1 MRIARLTP
9 ALLLAAVSP
18 AALGGVAHAQSATS
32 TDQEEPT
39 QLEEIV
45 VTGVPYGISQNA
57 TTIATTVLDEE
68 ELAVAPA
75 ASLGD
80 LLNGTPGV
88 RSTAFSPG
96 ASRPV
101 IRGLTGP
108 RVQVLTNGVGLIDAS
123 SVSPDHQVA
132 ADPAEANRIEIIRG
146 PATLTYGGSAI
157 GGVVN
162 ILDGRIPEERP
173 EGSVDGHLSAQG
185 STVDEGSLFS
195 GRADVALGGNFVL
208 HVDALNKES
217 DDYEIPSSPISRRL
231 ADAQGIDREGS
242 DTLPNSFQELEA
254 YGVGGSFV
262 GDNGFLGASYK
273 ETDSRYGVVAE
284 ESVFIELEQQ
294 RFDVRGAYRFDTG
307 PFREIRGT
315 YGQADYTHT
324 EFEDVGEPGTI
335 FASDGYEARAD
346 LIQRER
352 DGWNGAIGVQTLSR
366 EFSAVGDEAYVP
378 TTDIDEAGIYTVQRL
393 DRDGYGFEG
402 GVRYDRRTLI
412 ATPLAGGSETEREF
426 DNWSASAA
434 AFFRPTDGLFAGVSL
449 SRTERAPSEVELF
462 ADGLHIA
469 TGAYEVGDPT
479 FDNEA
484 VTTLEGTLH
493 YDRGAFRGDLHVYA
507 SKFDGFI
514 DLRDTGEVFEFDED
528 GEIEEFPIF
537 AYQQTN
543 ADFRGFEAQAAYDV
557 WSSGR
562 RTVTLE
568 GAADY
573 VDADTDLGPAA
584 RIPPYSVTGRVKYT
598 STPIDLSL
606 EVRRVGEQDEVAEF
620 ELPTDGYTLVNLFG
634 AWRPFN
640 DQVITLFAEGRNLT
654 DEEAREHASFLKDI
668 APQPGRNLR
677 IGVSYR
683 F

>member
-1 MRIARLTP
+1 MRPARP
-9 ALLLAAVSP
+9 SRSLLLAAASL
-18 AALGGVAHAQSATS
+18 AALAGTAEAQSPGRSAQDATA
-32 TDQEEPT
+32 
-39 QLEEIV
+39 QLDEII

-57 TTIATTVLDEE
+57 TTIATTVIDEE
-68 ELAVAPA
+68 QLAVAPA

-88 RSTAFSPG
+88 RSTSFAPG

-132 ADPAEANRIEIIRG
+132 SDPAESSRIEIVRG
-146 PATLTYGGSAI
+146 PATLIYGGSAI

-162 ILDGRIPEERP
+162 ILDGRIPEALP
-173 EGSVDGHLSAQG
+173 EDGLAGHLSAQG
-185 STVDEGSLFS
+185 STVDEGSLFG
-195 GRADVALGGNFVL
+195 GRADVALGSNFVL
-208 HVDALNKES
+208 HVDALKKDADN
-217 DDYEIPSSPISRRL
+217 YEIPSSPISQRL
-231 ADAQGIDREGS
+231 ADAEGVDREETG
-242 DTLPNSFQELEA
+242 TLPNSFSELDA
-254 YGVGGSFV
+254 WGVGASFV
-262 GDNGFLGASYK
+262 DANGFLGASYK
-273 ETDSRYGVVAE
+273 ETDSTYGVVAE

-294 RFDVRGAYRFDTG
+294 RFDVRGGYRFDQG
-307 PFREIRGT
+307 PFREVRGS

-352 DGWNGAIGVQTLSR
+352 GGWNGATGVQTLSR
-366 EFSAVGDEAYVP
+366 DFSAIGDEAYIP
-378 TTDIDEAGIYTVQRL
+378 SAEIEETGIYTVQRL
-393 DRDGYGFEG
+393 DHDRYGFEG
-402 GVRYDRRTLI
+402 GLRYDRRTLS
-412 ATPLAGGSETEREF
+412 ATPFGTTGEVEREF
-426 DNWSASAA
+426 DNVSASAA
-434 AFFRPTDGLFAGVSL
+434 AFFRPATGLFAGVSL
-449 SRTERAPSEVELF
+449 SRTQRAPSEVELF

-479 FDNEA
+479 LDSET

-493 YDRGAFRGDLHVYA
+493 YDGGRFRGDLHVYA

-514 DLRDTGEVFEFDED
+514 DLRDTGDVFEFDED

-537 AYQQTN
+537 AYEQTD
-543 ADFRGFEAQAAYDV
+543 ADFRGFEAEVAYDV
-557 WSSGR
+557 WMSGSHV
-562 RTVTLE
+562 VTLE
-568 GAADY
+568 GAADF
-573 VDADTDLGPAA
+573 VDADTDMGPAA
-584 RIPPYSVTGRVKYT
+584 RIPPYSVTGRVRYA
-598 STPIDLSL
+598 STPVDLSV
-606 EVRRVGEQDEVAEF
+606 EVRHVGEQDEVAEF
-620 ELPTDGYTLVNLFG
+620 ELPTDSYTTVSLFG
-634 AWRPFN
+634 AWRPFA
-640 DQVITLFAEGRNLT
+640 DPSITLFAEGRNLT

-677 IGVSYR
+677 VGVTYR